1 MKTGSFRDDA
11 SRWLAPASFDTV
23 LSAELKRAVRARTFL
38 SLVALEARR
47 VWDDLTVAADDGTLA
62 ELAEVVWREV
72 RDTDL
77 LAEAERGSLWL
88 VLLDADVDGSRRV
101 VERVVSRIDSYRFS
115 TPVSIVMGA
124 ACCPTHAVD
133 AESLKREAVSRPMLT
148 ARRPAQPGSST
159 DCP

>member
-1 MKTGSFRDDA
+1 MKTGSFENEG
-11 SRWLAPASFDTV
+11 SRWLAPGSFDAV

-38 SLVALEARR
+38 SLVAVEAHR
-47 VWDDLTVAADDGTLA
+47 VWDGLTVAVDDATLT
-62 ELAEVVWREV
+62 ELGEIVWREV

-77 LAEAERGSLWL
+77 LAQADPGTVWL

-101 VERVVSRIDSYRFS
+101 MERVVSRIDNYRFT

-133 AESLKREAVSRPMLT
+133 PDSLKREAVSRPMLS
-148 ARRPAQPGSST
+148 ARRHVQPDSST
-159 DCP
+159 DRP